1 MRDCP
6 YGTSVVLLIHIMM
19 DETSDGLKD
28 EGADDDYANDGMTI
42 TRSELDWVSF

>member
-1 MRDCP
+1 
-6 YGTSVVLLIHIMM
+6 MM

-42 TRSELDWVSF
+42 TRSELDWVSFQVLWRVRWLWQTNQ